1 MKPIKAWAV
10 LTQNGKNIAEIFY
23 LAAHDMPMA
32 IYRDKQNRRGG
43 DVQAYQWVHVEIR
56 ELERPTRR
64 RGTHDPRLRGPVR
77 SGLRPAVRRAAG
89 VQAEVEKGEAMSKP
103 VNRCEVQVVFP
114 SGGYHRYTTR
124 KGGVD
129 LFELESFLKDITRT
143 VQTARAEVPRPAGKG
158 KR

>member
-56 ELERPTRR
+56 ELERPTRKNQR
-64 RGTHDPRLRGPVR
+64 QAILSADAKARKLMRKVLRMDDGRG
-77 SGLRPAVRRAAG
+77 
-89 VQAEVEKGEAMSKP
+89 
-103 VNRCEVQVVFP
+103 
-114 SGGYHRYTTR
+114 
-124 KGGVD
+124 
-129 LFELESFLKDITRT
+129 
-143 VQTARAEVPRPAGKG
+143 
-158 KR
+158 

>member
-56 ELERPTRR
+56 ELERPTRKNQR
-64 RGTHDPRLRGPVR
+64 QARENYSL
-77 SGLRPAVRRAAG
+77 
-89 VQAEVEKGEAMSKP
+89 AEVSRIRGKERGGLGCTPRRHS
-103 VNRCEVQVVFP
+103 QVV
-114 SGGYHRYTTR
+114 
-124 KGGVD
+124 D
-129 LFELESFLKDITRT
+129 QELSTLD
-143 VQTARAEVPRPAGKG
+143 G
-158 KR
+158 

>member
-56 ELERPTRR
+56 ELERPTRKNQRQAIAKFIPESEDAQLKTAYDAATPGHLR
-64 RGTHDPRLRGPVR
+64 RFAAKGARDGTL
-77 SGLRPAVRRAAG
+77 
-89 VQAEVEKGEAMSKP
+89 
-103 VNRCEVQVVFP
+103 
-114 SGGYHRYTTR
+114 
-124 KGGVD
+124 
-129 LFELESFLKDITRT
+129 
-143 VQTARAEVPRPAGKG
+143 
-158 KR
+158 